1 MIEGA
6 LSAAEARGIHV
17 GTAMALIGM
26 LQARGLKV
34 STKDQARLRTEPDAA
49 KLKAWIARALT
60 CRSVDELIGK

>member
-1 MIEGA
+1 
-6 LSAAEARGIHV
+6 
-17 GTAMALIGM
+17 MALIGM